1 MKKSAW
7 LVLSIV
13 LVSCVAVGA
22 VCWAAGERGEADR
35 LPPPRTSGSVSLEEA
50 IAQRRS
56 VRSFADTPVS
66 REQVGQLCWS
76 GQGITDEQR
85 GFRAAPSAGA
95 LYPVELYVVT
105 PDGVGHYEPATH
117 SLEHHMAGDVR
128 AALRQAAFDQA
139 AVGEAPLVF
148 AIAAVFERTARKYGE
163 RAERYCMLEAGHV
176 AQNILLQATALKLA
190 GVPVGGYDDARVAS
204 VLRLPDNQR
213 VLYLLPLGHPK

>member
-1 MKKSAW
+1 MKKSLW

-13 LVSCVAVGA
+13 LVSCMAVGA
-22 VCWAAGERGEADR
+22 VCWAAAERGEADR
-35 LPPPRTSGSVSLEEA
+35 LPPPRTSGNVSLEEA

-76 GQGITDEQR
+76 GQGITDGQH

-105 PDGVGHYEPATH
+105 PDGVGRYEPATH

-148 AIAAVFERTARKYGE
+148 AIAVVFERTARKYGE